1 MLEKMVG
8 STSSSRNIYGFV
20 NDNNNSYR
28 SMVMDAM
35 RMNRDYPGEG
45 SCNIPL
51 DEEPNI
57 NAAKFF
63 DFLKDLDE

>member
-1 MLEKMVG
+1 
-8 STSSSRNIYGFV
+8 
-20 NDNNNSYR
+20 
-28 SMVMDAM
+28 MVMDAM
-35 RMNRDYPGEG
+35 RMNRNYPGEG

>member
-8 STSSSRNIYGFV
+8 STSSSRNIHGFV

-35 RMNRDYPGEG
+35 RMIRDYPGEE